1 MKNAFF
7 LFTFI
12 VFTAFTAAAQNQCN
26 AFFPFQEGAVLEY
39 QHYDKKDKPEGVS
52 YMEIENLESTS
63 EGGVEARV
71 KSRFTDKKGKEAYEG
86 SYTVKCAGNT
96 LYMDMSKM
104 MPSQMLESMGDMEA
118 TMESE
123 GLIIPSS
130 LEVGQTLPDAE
141 MTINVG
147 GGGLGNLMNMNFSI
161 TNRKVEGRETVA
173 TPAGEFDCHKITY
186 DTHMKM
192 MMNKTFQ
199 SAEWYA
205 EGVGVVKS
213 ATYDKKGNLD
223 TYMVLNKF
231 EK

>member
-1 MKNAFF
+1 MKNALLFF
-7 LFTFI
+7 ALAAFAGAPLF
-12 VFTAFTAAAQNQCN
+12 AQNECN
-26 AFFPFQEGAVLEY
+26 AFFPFREGAVLEY

-52 YMEIENLESTS
+52 YMEIESLESTS
-63 EGGVEARV
+63 GGGVEARV
-71 KSRFTDKKGKEAYEG
+71 KSRFTDKKGKEEYEG
-86 SYTVKCAGNT
+86 SYTVKCEGNT
-96 LYMDMSKM
+96 LYMDLSKM

-123 GLIIPSS
+123 GLIIPAN

-161 TNRKVEGRETVA
+161 TNRRVEAKETVT
-173 TPAGEFDCHKITY
+173 TPAGTFDCYKITY
-186 DTHMKM
+186 DTNMKM

-213 ATYDKKGNLD
+213 ATYDKKGNVD
-223 TYMVLNKF
+223 NYMLLNRF